1 MAPPAV
7 HRSAPELARGRK
19 VIRGDATLLGEMAGP
34 CQGKQGAATPDIGAV
49 VGHVKGQITHHLHP
63 LAVGLT
69 PQVLPLPLEMPL
81 EQGLLQ
87 QGYGLLLLELA
98 QGRAL
103 MLGQG
108 SGPVPP
114 GLVGVDPADHH
125 ETAVI
130 LQPMALLA
138 APAIEGLV
146 RTGGL
151 IGPAL
156 GKGLPQG
163 FGAPGH
169 QLQGHRPT
177 HRRWGQGLTGRCV
190 GRLAQETIGHQ
201 GIGVEQP
208 GVEGRPAG
216 GAVGRAGGIGG
227 R

>member
-1 MAPPAV
+1 MAVLRRGCRTRHTPERLKGSEMVEPHQIKQGELAHQALQPPTEARSPMASPAV
-7 HRSAPELARGRK
+7 NRGAPELARGRK
-19 VIRGDATLLGEMAGP
+19 VIRRDTALLGELACL
-34 CQGKQGAATPDIGAV
+34 CQGKQAAATPDVGAV
-49 VGHVKGQITHHLHP
+49 MGHVKGQITHHLHP
-63 LAVGLT
+63 LAVGLA

-103 MLGQG
+103 MLSQG

-156 GKGLPQG
+156 G
-163 FGAPGH
+163 
-169 QLQGHRPT
+169 
-177 HRRWGQGLTGRCV
+177 
-190 GRLAQETIGHQ
+190 
-201 GIGVEQP
+201 
-208 GVEGRPAG
+208 
-216 GAVGRAGGIGG
+216 
-227 R
+227 